1 METAEVEKRVEKDA
15 KIAAN
20 HGATFGSGGETF
32 LRFNLAMPRAQIE
45 EAVERLQKA
54 FADLQ

>member
-1 METAEVEKRVEKDA
+1 MEAAEFITRVERGA
-15 KIAAN
+15 RIAAN

-32 LRFNLAMPRAQIE
+32 LRFNIATPRARIA
-45 EAVERLQKA
+45 EAVERLQEA